1 MRKYLLIAALFAA
14 FAVFAAEPT
23 ASHRAAAVEFL
34 LARKMPEAL
43 ESQCRLMTDKQIAAQ
58 PELAAHRDKLLDFY
72 RGILGFEALKED
84 LVNIYV
90 REFTEA
96 ELRELIRFCGTP
108 VGQKTV
114 ALNVRIIPEFAELLE
129 RKVREKAAAMQK

>member
-1 MRKYLLIAALFAA
+1 MRKFLFVAAICFAA
-14 FAVFAAEPT
+14 CAVFSAEPT
-23 ASHRAAAVEFL
+23 ASHRAAAADFL
-34 LARKMPEAL
+34 LAKKMPEAL
-43 ESQCRLMTDKQIAAQ
+43 ESQCRLMAEKQIAAQ

-108 VGQKTV
+108 VGNK
-114 ALNVRIIPEFAELLE
+114 AAAFNVKIIPEFTELLE
-129 RKVREKAAAMQK
+129 RKVREKVAAMK